1 VIKVQGFI
9 KESSDLVRK
18 LLFCY
23 WIAATLLLG
32 FALVTLKRADDR
44 QRMIDQSSST
54 AVLVES
60 ALAASSS
67 GMDLQILI
75 ESYARMQVRRGSPG
89 LEALFLLDSR
99 GEIVYSS
106 RPAYLGLMIF
116 DNLFRSYALNDPQFR
131 AVASCF
137 QASRFDCIG
146 PRSDDFVASGPVF
159 TAFRPVYKPSSDLGL
174 PRQPFLMVASYS
186 KQLSLPLFLEELL
199 PLLLMALVLAGLL
212 SAGLGLALLG
222 LLLPRL
228 SLAAQTD
235 GLTRLM
241 NRAFFMESA
250 MQVLAEAEV
259 AETPLVF
266 AILDVD
272 HFKKINDSNGH
283 DCGDVALVSISAVLA
298 TVMRADDLVCRF
310 GGEEFALLLATDQES
325 GRRVLERLRL
335 QLEMSRVAYNGR
347 EIPITVSIGA
357 ASTSE
362 CGYNLDYLYTSADR
376 CLYAAKHSGR
386 NRVEWVR
393 AESTARLRRV
403 APSPETTDSVQDPV
417 RADSLDESLPEPL
430 QDSLSQTTTATVQD

>member
-1 VIKVQGFI
+1 MIKVQGFI

-23 WIAATLLLG
+23 WIAATVLLG

-44 QRMIDQSSST
+44 QNMIDQSSST

-75 ESYARMQVRRGSPG
+75 ESYARMRARRGSLG
-89 LEALFLLDSR
+89 LQSLFLLDSR

-116 DNLFRSYALNDPQFR
+116 DNLFRGYALNDPQFQE
-131 AVASCF
+131 VASCF
-137 QASRFDCIG
+137 QATRFDCVG
-146 PRSDDFVASGPVF
+146 KRSDDFVASGPVF
-159 TAFRPVYKPSSDLGL
+159 ITFRPVYKPSSDLGL
-174 PRQPFLMVASYS
+174 PRQPFLMVASYN
-186 KQLSLPLFLEELL
+186 KRLSLPLFLEELL
-199 PLLLMALVLAGLL
+199 PLMLMALVLAGLL

-250 MQVLAEAEV
+250 MQVLAEAEM

-310 GGEEFALLLATDQES
+310 GGEEFALLLSTDQES

-376 CLYAAKHSGR
+376 CLYTAKHSGR

-393 AESTARLRRV
+393 AESTGRLSRV
-403 APSPETTDSVQDPV
+403 APTPEASDPFQ
-417 RADSLDESLPEPL
+417 ADTFGESLPELL
-430 QDSLSQTTTATVQD
+430 QDSVSQTTTSTVQD

>member
-1 VIKVQGFI
+1 MIKVQGFI
-9 KESSDLVRK
+9 KESSDLVCK

-44 QRMIDQSSST
+44 QTMIDQSSST

-75 ESYARMQVRRGSPG
+75 ESYAKKQAMRGSLG
-89 LEALFLLDSR
+89 LKALFLLDSR

-106 RPAYLGLMIF
+106 RPAYLSLMIF
-116 DNLFRSYALNDPQFR
+116 DDLFLGYALSDPQFQS
-131 AVASCF
+131 VASCF
-137 QASRFDCIG
+137 QAAHFDCVRT
-146 PRSDDFVASGPVF
+146 RSDDFVASGPVF
-159 TAFRPVYKPSSDLGL
+159 TTFRAVSKPSSDLGL

-222 LLLPRL
+222 LVLPRL
-228 SLAAQTD
+228 SQAAQTD

-250 MQVLAEAEV
+250 MQVLAEAEM
-259 AETPLVF
+259 AATPLVF

-283 DCGDVALVSISAVLA
+283 DCGDLALVSIAAVLA

-335 QLEMSRVAYNGR
+335 QLEMGRIAYNGR

-393 AESTARLRRV
+393 AESTSRLRRV
-403 APSPETTDSVQDPV
+403 APSPEATDPAQ
-417 RADSLDESLPEPL
+417 ADTFHESLPEPL
-430 QDSLSQTTTATVQD
+430 HDSVSQATTATVQD